1 MTKYMRPYQ
10 QSTQKPR
17 RVVHPIWRG
26 IGCVLIIMIPILSY
40 AIASLVVEANNTQH
54 WFQIP
59 KEIANSLTIPGL
71 GTVGYTELALTVI
84 IMVIGYG
91 ILTLFYALIY
101 RIFGPS
107 NLGPMDAPPR

>member
-10 QSTQKPR
+10 QSVQKPR
-17 RVVHPIWRG
+17 RAVHPIWRG

-40 AIASLVVEANNTQH
+40 AIASLVVEANLKQH

-59 KEIANSLTIPGL
+59 KEIAGSFTIPVVGA
-71 GTVGYTELALTVI
+71 VGYTQLALTVI

-91 ILTLFYALIY
+91 LLTVFYAFIY
-101 RIFGPS
+101 RLFGPS
-107 NLGPMDAPPR
+107 SLGPMDAPPR